1 MGRRARAEE
10 EVSLTMTPLVDIVLL
25 LLIFYIVTTSFTERQ
40 IELKL
45 PESDASSI
53 PEEKTKYVVEIGRE
67 EGQVALNGQM
77 VTLDQLDATI
87 EREAAADN
95 IQSVEIRAD
104 KYVIHGRVVRVLG
117 IVKKHGVDAVG
128 IAVKQSRAAIAAG
141 RR

>member
-1 MGRRARAEE
+1 
-10 EVSLTMTPLVDIVLL
+10 MTPLVDIVLL
-25 LLIFYIVTTSFTERQ
+25 LLIFYIVTTAFTERQ

-53 PEEKTKYVVEIGRE
+53 PEEKKKYVVEIGRE